1 MKVFRH
7 IDRLP
12 SFTKSVIT
20 IGTFDGVHVG
30 HQKIIQQVRT
40 EAEKCGGESVLITF
54 HPHPRHIV
62 NPQLDLLE
70 LTTLEERIQLL
81 RKYGLDN
88 LVVVPFTEAFASLSA
103 EAYIKDFLVAQFQPH
118 KIIIGYDHKFGNK
131 REGDFRLLQ
140 SLAAQ
145 YNYEVI
151 EIDEAV
157 IQESIISSTKIRNA
171 LLSGDLQLANEFLG
185 HPYAFKGR
193 IILNNQT
200 GRSIGF
206 PTANLDI
213 EEKRK
218 LIPGNGV
225 YTVTASLEGDER
237 KFKGMMNIGMRPTIN
252 VTYRSIEVHL
262 FDFNE
267 DIYDRHMTVYLHHY
281 IRPEQKFSGL
291 PALQEQLHKDKTE
304 SIQLLANIK
313 L

>member
-12 SFTKSVIT
+12 AFNRSVIT
-20 IGTFDGVHVG
+20 IGTFDGVHIG
-30 HQKIIQQVRT
+30 HQKIIQQLQKI
-40 EAEKCGGESVLITF
+40 AKACGGESVLITF

-81 RKYGLDN
+81 RKYGIDN
-88 LVVVPFTEAFASLSA
+88 LVVVPFTESFAELTA
-103 EAYIKDFLVAQFQPH
+103 EAYIKDFLVAKFQPH

-140 SLAAQ
+140 SHAQ
-145 YNYEVI
+145 AYHYEVI
-151 EIDEAV
+151 EIDEEI

-171 LLSGDLQLANEFLG
+171 LLNGDLQLANEFLG
-185 HPYAFKGR
+185 HPYSFKGR

-213 EEKRK
+213 EEKGK

-252 VTYRSIEVHL
+252 GTYRSIEVHL

-267 DIYDRHMTVYLHHY
+267 DIYDRHLTVSLQHY

-291 PALQEQLHKDKTE
+291 PALQEQLHKDKIQ
-304 SIQLLANIK
+304 SIELLAHIK